1 MKKLLS
7 TTVGALAL
15 MAYSSAAFS
24 AFEGL
29 SMMRMG
35 DWEVDF
41 SGNVNA
47 FYTFVECD
55 GASARHQ

>member
-1 MKKLLS
+1 MRKLLPI
-7 TTVGALAL
+7 TVAILTL
-15 MAYSSAAFS
+15 VAYSPTAFS

-35 DWEVDF
+35 EWEVDF

-47 FYTFVECD
+47 FYTFVD
-55 GASARHQ
+55 